1 MLKVEDGKCELSGN
15 GSQLI
20 LDLALAIKTLRGV
33 INDANGSGDEAID
46 LALVISNKA
55 TMKMF
60 EDKVS

>member
-33 INDANGSGDEAID
+33 MNDANNSGDEAID
-46 LALVISNKA
+46 LALTISEKA
-55 TMKMF
+55 TMRMF